1 MNGRAPGM
9 TCKRSI
15 DKLYEDGS
23 NWDVINFDKNDGG
36 CGASMRSACIGL
48 VFKSDIQ
55 KLVEVSIESG
65 RITHHNPLG
74 YLGAVV
80 SAYFTALAIKGED
93 PNNWLHLLLKE
104 ALPKAHAYVARS
116 RDAEAN
122 LKGGDWQKFEEC
134 WKEYAKKRKMSTSE
148 PSVPVFAEKYEVGER

>member
-1 MNGRAPGM
+1 
-9 TCKRSI
+9 
-15 DKLYEDGS
+15 
-23 NWDVINFDKNDGG
+23 
-36 CGASMRSACIGL
+36 MRSACIGL
-48 VFKSDIQ
+48 VYKSDIQ

-104 ALPKAHAYVARS
+104 AMPKAQAYIAKS
-116 RDAEAN
+116 REAEAN
-122 LKGGDWQKFEEC
+122 LKGGDWQMFENC
-134 WKEYAKKRKMSTSE
+134 WKQYAQKRKMSITELSS
-148 PSVPVFAEKYEVGER
+148 PTFP